1 MLEMFWDEECL
12 KFTLLAKS
20 KCTSNYYLYSSCC
33 PTDAKDIFKIFDS
46 GTNITFVIICT
57 PTLKG
62 YFMQQK
68 QWQRFKNCCFFFLKT
83 GSQVD
88 LELKNRHT
96 HAHTQMCTHAYTCAH
111 TAHRRA
117 HTHMHA
123 HTPLFLL
130 TALKSFSLPFIFS
143 LLILYTEMDIFY
155 INSTWSLKISL

>member
-1 MLEMFWDEECL
+1 MFEVYPLSKIKMHIQLLSIFIMLPHRRQRHIQNIWFW
-12 KFTLLAKS
+12 
-20 KCTSNYYLYSSCC
+20 
-33 PTDAKDIFKIFDS
+33 
-46 GTNITFVIICT
+46 NITFVIICT

-96 HAHTQMCTHAYTCAH
+96 HAHTQMCTHAHMRIHVH
-111 TAHRRA
+111 TQ
-117 HTHMHA
+117 HTDVHT

-155 INSTWSLKISL
+155 INSTWSLKIFL